1 MARSRSTLKIASNDN
16 SKAGRL
22 AGKKVLFGDFSRY
35 AIFPVHVRIGDRVM
49 WMVED
54 AETPSVDGTGLP
66 EIIRQAWTREEALR
80 GFESEIGAR

>member
-16 SKAGRL
+16 SKAGQL

-54 AETPSVDGTGLP
+54 AETFCPETGLP

-80 GFESEIGAR
+80 GLESEIGAR